1 MSVDEGRTGWERGE
15 LRELRE
21 RHWPRVAVCVAT
33 FRRPTQLAGLLE
45 SFGRLAFD
53 RGRTPEVLVVVVDN
67 DASGSALDVVER
79 ARPTLRWPVTYVVE
93 AVQGISHARNRAVSV
108 ALERDVDFIAFVD
121 DDEVVAER
129 WLDELLAV
137 QARYGAEIVAG
148 PVLPRYAPGTP
159 RWVERGRFFE
169 HPRHATGTAVDF
181 AATNNVLIAAR
192 LLCAPGGVFDERF
205 SLTGGEDTHFFMR
218 ARQCGA
224 RMVWADRAVVEDAVP
239 RQRATARW
247 LFQRHFREGNSMVWC
262 ERAVRP
268 DRAWVPVRIAKA
280 VGRIGQGVVLLP
292 LLALRGRAG
301 VVDAV
306 CRVLRGAGALSAL
319 WGLRYE
325 EYGRKPRRTVGAGG
339 GAA

>member
-1 MSVDEGRTGWERGE
+1 MSVDEGWTESEGRARRG
-15 LRELRE
+15 
-21 RHWPRVAVCVAT
+21 PRVAVCVAT
-33 FRRPTQLAGLLE
+33 FRRPAQLAGLLE
-45 SFGRLAFD
+45 SLGRLAFD
-53 RGRTPEVLVVVVDN
+53 RCRTPDVLVIVVDN
-67 DASGSALDVVER
+67 DPGGSALGIVER
-79 ARPTLRWPVTYVVE
+79 ARPTLHWPVAYAIE
-93 AVQGISHARNRAVSV
+93 AVRGISHARNRAVSL
-108 ALERDVDFIAFVD
+108 ALARGADFVAFVD

-137 QARYGAEIVAG
+137 QARYAAEIVAG

-169 HPRHATGTAVDF
+169 HPRHETGTVLDF

-192 LLCAPGGVFDERF
+192 LLRSPGGAFDERF

-218 ARQCGA
+218 ARRSGA

-247 LFQRHFREGNSMVWC
+247 LFQRHFREGNSIVWC
-262 ERAVRP
+262 ERAVRS
-268 DRAWVPVRIAKA
+268 DRAWVPIRIAKA

-292 LLALRGRAG
+292 LFALRGRAG

-319 WGLRYE
+319 WGVRYE
-325 EYGRKPRRTVGAGG
+325 EYGPKPRRPAGAGG
-339 GAA
+339 GAQ